1 MADVFTKAKRSAVMS
16 LIRSRGNRETELRLI
31 ALMREHRITGWRRN
45 ARIFGKP
52 DFVFPAAKLAVFV
65 DGCFWHGCPQHASMP
80 KNNSAFWAKKLASN
94 KVRDRLVTRT
104 LRKTGWR
111 VLRIWEHDLR
121 AKNQPNCLK
130 RLHRLIN
137 SAAMS
142 LPRSTGAKTNPA
154 RKSVGVNFLRSQSR
168 LCSIGESTR
177 TNRSGNCKTESSARA
192 SSR

>member
-1 MADVFTKAKRSAVMS
+1 MADVFTKVKRSAGMS
-16 LIRSRGNRETELRLI
+16 LIRSRGNCATELRLI
-31 ALMREHRITGWRRN
+31 ALMCEHRISGWRRN
-45 ARIFGKP
+45 TRVFGKP

-65 DGCFWHGCPQHASMP
+65 DGCFWDCCPQHATTP

-121 AKNQPNCLK
+121 PKNQHNCLK

-137 SAAMS
+137 SAVMS
-142 LPRSTGAKTNPA
+142 RPRSARAKTNPA
-154 RKSVGVNFLRSQSR
+154 RKGRGVN
-168 LCSIGESTR
+168 T
-177 TNRSGNCKTESSARA
+177 
-192 SSR
+192 